1 MLLALFSDTAVPIRP
16 PEKVSARGIEA
27 SARCASRRPRP
38 QMDNR
43 IVAQS
48 FLTAPREMLAA
59 QLALLDQTTLAKLL
73 KSKATD
79 LFSDEKGEFN
89 RIVDEAARHL
99 VNESA
104 PELVLRLLGALNTI
118 LGIPARR
125 YVAPRDFEDNG
136 EEILARCLAV
146 LRETEED
153 FSGADLQD
161 MLRFL
166 MNKMFG
172 EIGKRFE
179 SLSSDKQQEVVD
191 AVRKFIEDLPEVQ
204 REKLRNEIGADEITD
219 SYIRKAIVSGTLS
232 TAFAAAVSVGGFAF
246 YAGAVSLLATL
257 AGLVGLTLPFSV
269 YIGLTSTIAVI
280 SNPLFFIPVLAGG
293 GWWHYSRQNQKMR
306 RRIAPLVV
314 TQSVLAYLAGRANGI
329 DHADESLRLWQAA
342 WTEVERSR
350 ADLVQAE
357 RALAATQE
365 ELSRTK
371 NWIRVLNQRQEQQ
384 TKDVREIH
392 TQLKALCVAS
402 ANDIASACWGDGV
415 REGGQKLKTCLDA
428 TERCRTRH
436 VKTGISGVF
445 DRIGRS
451 LDTWDSE
458 QKADSAA
465 AALASALIEING
477 HSAKYPSQVNEMLRR
492 HGEIKARQQELEL
505 EVSDNRR
512 KKAALEGQ
520 EGAEQQQRYKCQAE
534 RSRTESRYWG
544 LSEIK

>member
-1 MLLALFSDTAVPIRP
+1 
-16 PEKVSARGIEA
+16 
-27 SARCASRRPRP
+27 
-38 QMDNR
+38 MDNR
-43 IVAQS
+43 IVTQS

-59 QLALLDQTTLAKLL
+59 QLALLDRTTLAKLL
-73 KSKATD
+73 KSKVTD
-79 LFSDEKGEFN
+79 LFSHEKGEFN
-89 RIVDEAARHL
+89 RIVDEAIRCL
-99 VNESA
+99 VNEPA
-104 PELVLRLLGALNTI
+104 AELVLRLLGALNGI

-136 EEILARCLAV
+136 EEIFARCLAV
-146 LRETEED
+146 LRETEKE
-153 FSGADLQD
+153 FSGTDLQD

-166 MNKMFG
+166 TNKMFG

-191 AVRKFIEDLPEVQ
+191 AVRNFIEDLPEAQ
-204 REKLRNEIGADEITD
+204 REKLRNEIGADQITD

-246 YAGAVSLLATL
+246 YTGAVSLLATL
-257 AGLVGLTLPFSV
+257 AGLVGLTLPFSA
-269 YIGLTSTIAVI
+269 YMGLTSTIAVI
-280 SNPLFFIPVLAGG
+280 SNPLFFIPVVAGG
-293 GWWHYSRQNQKMR
+293 GWWLYSRQNQKMR
-306 RRIAPLVV
+306 RRLAPLVLA
-314 TQSVLAYLAGRANGI
+314 QSVLAYLAGRANGA
-329 DHADESLRLWQAA
+329 DLADEALRLWQAA

-350 ADLVQAE
+350 GELVQAE

-384 TKDVREIH
+384 AKDAREMH

-402 ANDIASACWGDGV
+402 ANDIASARWGDGV
-415 REGGQKLKTCLDA
+415 RDCGQKLKTCLDA

-436 VKTGISGVF
+436 IKPGISGVF

-465 AALASALIEING
+465 TTLAAAVIDSNG
-477 HSAKYPSQVNEMLRR
+477 QSGWYPAPVNELLRR
-492 HGEIKARQQELEL
+492 HGEIKAEQQQLESELSKNRQ
-505 EVSDNRR
+505 
-512 KKAALEGQ
+512 KKAALETQ
-520 EGAEQQQRYKCQAE
+520 EAAEQQQGYKCQAE